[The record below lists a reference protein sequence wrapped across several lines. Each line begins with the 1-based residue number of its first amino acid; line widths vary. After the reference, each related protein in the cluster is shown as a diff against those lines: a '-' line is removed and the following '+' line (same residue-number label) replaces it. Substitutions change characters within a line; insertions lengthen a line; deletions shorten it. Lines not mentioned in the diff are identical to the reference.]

1 MKNLF
6 SKISLKRIFSLF
18 TFSTIALLLIII
30 LLAGKQYLLYRHCGQ
45 IVESSQH
52 LLFQFTGIKE
62 HINETLL
69 QNKTLNSQ
77 EIIKEIQGLDDE
89 LTTIL
94 DDVLIPEEYKL
105 NFLSQ
110 FDLVDITV
118 TLRSFQNIHETPDT
132 NQLTKLTAQL
142 QNIHSKLSIFHQL
155 LTRYT
160 QKQLLGLHRALV
172 GLLAIIIALVS
183 IMLMVIN
190 QYITSPI
197 IHYCKN
203 LFPDEKDSI
212 SLFSLHKTIENM
224 AMQPT
229 VVSAQPDKGND
240 AELLILYRN
249 SSVGNLLSGLS
260 NELTNR
266 SNGIINYTQAILD
279 LSEDLQIDNDSKQLL
294 QKLFTEEKKMAE
306 LLMHMLQFTSISK
319 DGAPQNLSLNDL
331 FGHITTLVQ
340 GTLKNDRINLS
351 IHLDDPARIL
361 NYHVS
366 DLQLVILS
374 ALQSSRVAFDQR
386 SGTDADNQKQIN
398 ISFADEMIAEN
409 RIIISI
415 QDNGAPWNLNSR
427 QTTNTL
433 NRPWHNMTFCN
444 NFLETFGGSLT
455 VTRESNQTNL
465 CVIEIPFREKAPD

>member
-1 MKNLF
+1 MKNIF
-6 SKISLKRIFSLF
+6 SKISLKRVFSLF
-18 TFSTIALLLIII
+18 TFSTIALLLLIIF
-30 LLAGKQYLLYRHCGQ
+30 LAGKQYLLYRHCGQ

-69 QNKTLNSQ
+69 HSKSLNSQ
-77 EIIKEIQGLDDE
+77 ELIKEIQGLDDE
-89 LTTIL
+89 LTRIL

-110 FDLVDITV
+110 FDLVNITV
-118 TLRSFQNIHETPDT
+118 TLRSFQTTTEGANT
-132 NQLTKLTAQL
+132 NQLTKLTTQL

-197 IHYCKN
+197 IHYCKI

-212 SLFSLHKTIENM
+212 SLFSLHKTIENL
-224 AMQPT
+224 ATQPAKRS
-229 VVSAQPDKGND
+229 VHQSKGNA
-240 AELLILYRN
+240 AELSILYRN
-249 SSVGNLLSGLS
+249 SSIGNLLGGLS

-279 LSEDLQIDNDSKQLL
+279 LSEDLQLDNDSKQLL

-319 DGAPQNLSLNDL
+319 TGDPQSLSLNDL
-331 FGHITTLVQ
+331 FDHITLLVR
-340 GTLKNDRINLS
+340 GTFKNDRIDL
-351 IHLDDPARIL
+351 IIQLDDPTRIL

-366 DLQLVILS
+366 DLQLVVLS
-374 ALQSSRVAFDQR
+374 ALQSSRAALNEL
-386 SGTDADNQKQIN
+386 SGSADDPQKQIS
-398 ISFADEMIAEN
+398 ISFSDEMIAEN
-409 RIIISI
+409 RVLIEIH
-415 QDNGAPWNLNSR
+415 DNGAPWNLNVDRAGSGP
-427 QTTNTL
+427 NK
-433 NRPWHNMTFCN
+433 PWHNMTFCN
-444 NFLETFGGSLT
+444 NFLQTFGGNLS
-455 VTRESNQTNL
+455 VTREGGETNL
-465 CVIEIPFREKAPD
+465 CVIEIPYREVVLE